1 MSPIPNRHRC
11 PCSKFFCRF
20 SKQRKKVTRFGTN
33 SDELFHAHTTVK
45 ARSRGVWQNNAA
57 SIRGIFVALTT
68 GYLRGGVVGGR
79 RCVCN
84 RCDRTARG
92 NRPSTMITSAP
103 VRVLHANRRRG
114 SRGQL
119 QRTATDAGGAGTFRI
134 LAKFHY
140 TDPHGPARTFLRPG
154 SPRNSV
160 GPCGSPT
167 KSVRV
172 RAGPVGPV

>member
-1 MSPIPNRHRC
+1 M
-11 PCSKFFCRF
+11 
-20 SKQRKKVTRFGTN
+20 
-33 SDELFHAHTTVK
+33 K

-57 SIRGIFVALTT
+57 SIRGIFVATTT

-114 SRGQL
+114 FRGQL
-119 QRTATDAGGAGTFRI
+119 QRTAADAGGAGTFRI

-140 TDPHGPARTFLRPG
+140 TDPHGPERTFLRPG

-160 GPCGSPT
+160 G
-167 KSVRV
+167 SVRVSDKV
-172 RAGPVGPV
+172 RAGPRGSGRARVVEFRTPPLFFGFRRFVRRGAESRA